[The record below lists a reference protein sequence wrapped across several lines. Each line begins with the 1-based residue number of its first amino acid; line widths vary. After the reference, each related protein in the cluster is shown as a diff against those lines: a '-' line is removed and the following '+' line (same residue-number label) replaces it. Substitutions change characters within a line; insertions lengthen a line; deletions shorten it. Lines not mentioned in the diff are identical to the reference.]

1 MKLYAIEIEFLKV
14 LLLGIFFGWYL
25 FKLLGKEKSSTH
37 IREVNQ
43 FKYLFMNKK
52 KKLKHLKYSR

>member
-25 FKLLGKEKSSTH
+25 FKLLGKEKSSSH
-37 IREVNQ
+37 LREIKQ
-43 FKYLFMNKK
+43 LKYLDMNKK
-52 KKLKHLKYSR
+52 KKLKLLKYSA